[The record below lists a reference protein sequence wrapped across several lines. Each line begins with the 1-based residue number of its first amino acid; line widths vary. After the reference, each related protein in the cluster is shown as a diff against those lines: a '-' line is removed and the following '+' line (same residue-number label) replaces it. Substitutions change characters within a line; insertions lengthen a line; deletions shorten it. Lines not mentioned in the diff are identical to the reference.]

1 MTLSLEVL
9 SVCATFSAVECKAV
23 ARRTG
28 RARGA
33 SAAAQPAS
41 ATILSMIAVECGLW
55 AAMTCLRVS
64 DALYAKIQ

>member
-1 MTLSLEVL
+1 MTLSRDV
-9 SVCATFSAVECKAV
+9 SCVCATFSAVECKAV

-41 ATILSMIAVECGLW
+41 ATILSMIAVS
-55 AAMTCLRVS
+55 AASAGNDDPRFSDTSLR
-64 DALYAKIQ
+64 KIR

>member
-1 MTLSLEVL
+1 MTLSLEV
-9 SVCATFSAVECKAV
+9 SWVCATFSAVERRAV

-28 RARGA
+28 RATGA

-55 AAMTCLRVS
+55 AGS
-64 DALYAKIQ
+64 DDRRFSDTWS